1 MNIRGKVFIVTA
13 ASEGQGLALALA
25 QALLRLGAKVGL
37 ADAYAVKGAHTLR
50 ELQNKFGPEHV
61 HFVVCDVTKRADL
74 VTLYD
79 GMESYFGGPVDVF
92 CNLGTMLGCSSW
104 QRYLQTNLVAMIEAT
119 EVALERMHMDRG
131 GQGGLIVNTAMHLA

>member
-13 ASEGQGLALALA
+13 ASEGQGLALA

-37 ADAYAVKGAHTLR
+37 ADAYAVKGAQTLR

-74 VTLYD
+74 VALYD
-79 GMESYFGGPVDVF
+79 SME
-92 CNLGTMLGCSSW
+92 L
-104 QRYLQTNLVAMIEAT
+104 
-119 EVALERMHMDRG
+119 
-131 GQGGLIVNTAMHLA
+131 